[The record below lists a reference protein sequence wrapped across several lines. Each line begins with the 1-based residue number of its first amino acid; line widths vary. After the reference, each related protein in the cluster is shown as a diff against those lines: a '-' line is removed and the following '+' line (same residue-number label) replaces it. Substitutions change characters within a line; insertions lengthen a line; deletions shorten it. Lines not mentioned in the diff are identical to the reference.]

1 MLSLDL
7 IGQNFQM
14 NTVHVLAIFLKAVKL
29 TKGKNITDETNY
41 LGQGLDKVSFTDM
54 ARTDHMV

>member
-29 TKGKNITDETNY
+29 TKGKNIIDGTNFVRR
-41 LGQGLDKVSFTDM
+41 GWDKVTFTDM
-54 ARTDHMV
+54 ARMDHMV